1 LSEVLQIQSQKAE
14 LLKIKSARALM
25 RNSQNSVEER
35 EGGGLLILTC
45 EGATVNKQGGDVVFP
60 SAMVSMEVEELGIGV
75 PLTKPSE
82 AGLLSSDRT
91 LERSWS
97 KIVEFEETPQ
107 RQFF

>member
-35 EGGGLLILTC
+35 EGSGGHLILTC
-45 EGATVNKQGGDVVFP
+45 EGAAVNKQGGDVVFP
-60 SAMVSMEVEELGIGV
+60 SVMVSMEVEELGVGI

-82 AGLLSSDRT
+82 AGLLSSDRM
-91 LERSWS
+91 LERS
-97 KIVEFEETPQ
+97 
-107 RQFF
+107 